1 MTRPEVRLDPLAG
14 LQAAD
19 ERRIAVRA
27 TADAV
32 RHLRGGSPWL
42 FDGSI
47 TSVGHEGA
55 PGDLAVVFD
64 ERRRFAAIGLWDP
77 ASPIRVKVLHRGSP
91 VTVDDAW
98 FRSAIAASIE
108 RRSSLAEDPSTNAYR
123 LVHGENDGLP
133 ALVVDRYAGTVVVKL
148 YSAAWFPHLR
158 AVVGALRSLVGPE
171 RIVLRLARVV
181 VRGDTHGLADGA
193 TVLGPPPSGPIR
205 FRERGLVMEAD
216 VERGQKTGHFL
227 DQRDNRAL
235 VRSMSSGAR
244 VLDVFASTGG
254 FSLSA
259 AAGGARS
266 THLVDASAHA
276 IEAARRNLE
285 LNAGDRSVRDCT
297 VRTTVG
303 DAFEVLGDLRRRGE
317 RYDLVVL
324 DPPSFANDNASVPNA
339 LRAYARLTRS
349 GLAVLE
355 PGGLLVQASCSSRVP
370 ADRFA
375 EVVHDAAASAGVHLA
390 ELRRT
395 GQPFDHPVGF
405 EHGAYLK
412 ALFAR
417 AEPGRRDGGRDVSRA

>member
-1 MTRPEVRLDPLAG
+1 MSHPDALAG
-14 LQAAD
+14 LPAAG
-19 ERRIAVRA
+19 ERRIALRA
-27 TADAV
+27 TPDAV
-32 RHLRGGSPWL
+32 RRIRGGSPWL

-47 TSVGHEGA
+47 TSAGHDGA
-55 PGDLAVVFD
+55 PGDLAVLFD
-64 ERRRFAAIGLWDP
+64 DRRRFVAIGLWDP
-77 ASPIRVKVLHRGSP
+77 ASPIRLKVLHRGGP
-91 VTVDDAW
+91 VAIDDAW
-98 FRSAIAASIE
+98 FASAIGASVE
-108 RRSSLAEDPSTNAYR
+108 RRASLAADPSTNAFR

-133 ALVVDRYAGTVVVKL
+133 ALVVDKYAATVVVKV

-158 AVVGALRSLVGPE
+158 AVVAALRSIVGPE
-171 RIVLRLARVV
+171 RIVLRLARNVA
-181 VRGDTHGLADGA
+181 RGDTYGLTDGT

-216 VERGQKTGHFL
+216 VEHGQKTGHFL

-235 VRSMSSGAR
+235 VRSMASGAR

-254 FSLSA
+254 FSLAA

-285 LNAGDRSVRDCT
+285 LNAADRAVRECQ

-303 DAFEVLGDLRRRGE
+303 DAFEVLADLRRREE
-317 RYDLVVL
+317 RYDVVVL

-339 LRAYARLTRS
+339 LRAYARLTRA

-355 PGGLLVQASCSSRVP
+355 PHGLLVQASCSSRVP

-375 EVVHDAAASAGVHLA
+375 DVVHDAAASAGMHLD
-390 ELRRT
+390 EIRRT

-417 AEPGRRDGGRDVSRA
+417 AEPGRRDLGRRDVSAG